1 MKFCVS
7 CGEEI
12 LDDAVVCVKCGCS
25 QEVYTYNNIN
35 HCYKCGKSVENTDV
49 NFDVCPSCGVN
60 ISPKVNSGLKVA
72 KIFMLI
78 RVFDSILSALIS
90 IILIS
95 ATNDLTGLIY
105 FFGSV
110 ISLCWICPMT
120 THVDRQA
127 KYGGEIS
134 TGFKVCV
141 LFFVSLIAGIIL
153 LCVRTDG
160 VKNSGYYIV
169 QQTNSNVKTEEKLLQ
184 QEDYDEENEEEYDS
198 EDEEDDEQDSIDDL
212 KQKLEKLK
220 TMKESGILTKE
231 EYAKLKAKVLE
242 EF

>member
-1 MKFCVS
+1 MNQINFYLLFQ
-7 CGEEI
+7 I
-12 LDDAVVCVKCGCS
+12 Y
-25 QEVYTYNNIN
+25 QESLLEYI
-35 HCYKCGKSVENTDV
+35 DMQ
-49 NFDVCPSCGVN
+49 
-60 ISPKVNSGLKVA
+60 KVL
-72 KIFMLI
+72 
-78 RVFDSILSALIS
+78 
-90 IILIS
+90 
-95 ATNDLTGLIY
+95 
-105 FFGSV
+105 
-110 ISLCWICPMT
+110 
-120 THVDRQA
+120 
-127 KYGGEIS
+127 E
-134 TGFKVCV
+134 